1 MKCSKCGE
9 ECNENQAFCLKCGTP
24 IQIIP
29 DLNIIEE
36 ELANNVGE
44 LMDELREEEKTKELL
59 KTAHNIYD
67 YEYGRLQDTVE
78 YDTLENFKP
87 IQLDEEL
94 EEKIQIANLEREK
107 KKNLNMNTGYTV
119 DSSAALKKSRSKRL
133 SEEELRER
141 HEKKVFKLKITFA
154 IAAIIVVLI
163 VVSVLIFLPSSDSK
177 SSAFKSY
184 YNKGMKA
191 YNAGDYGAAVQSYEQ
206 AYEVADDK
214 YSLKKVLTSLWDAY
228 KKIDG
233 TDNNQMD
240 VIRKL
245 IDIEP
250 DNLDYYEALLS
261 LYEANGMVED
271 IDKLLKSVAGT
282 DIAAQLTGY
291 SFMGP
296 EFNYESGKYEQFLYI
311 TLSNDNGYKMYYTT
325 DGSEPT
331 SSSTEYTE
339 SFEINNEGV
348 TVVKAISVNEKGI
361 SSTVV
366 KKEFDIQLS
375 VLTAPTVTPDS
386 GTYTTVTKIEVQVP
400 GGCTAYYTLDEDGTT
415 PTASSNK
422 YEGPID
428 MPVGKNVFSVIT
440 VNESGVYSSV
450 TQKIY
455 QLDVDRTYTY
465 NQALDSLKAN
475 LIASGFIID
484 NEGKTADGGIVGFS
498 YVGVQVIEGNEYYLI
513 KTSTGEVFG
522 VGTVTGV
529 IVNITQNNKGIYEIA
544 K

>member
-44 LMDELREEEKTKELL
+44 LMDEIKEEEKTEELL

-67 YEYGRLQDTVE
+67 YDYEHLNDTVE

-94 EEKIQIANLEREK
+94 EETIHLANLERQK
-107 KKNLNMNTGYTV
+107 KINQNINTGYTV
-119 DSSAALKKSRSKRL
+119 DRSAALKKSRRRKL
-133 SEEELRER
+133 SEEELKER
-141 HEKKVFKLKITFA
+141 HEKKVFKIKITFA
-154 IAAIIVVLI
+154 IAAIIVVLL
-163 VVSVLIFLPSSDSK
+163 VVAVLIFLPSSDSK
-177 SSAFKSY
+177 NSAFKSD

-191 YNAGDYGAAVQSYEQ
+191 YNAGDYNSAVQFYEQ
-206 AYEVADDK
+206 AYKEAGDK
-214 YSLKKVLTSLWDAY
+214 YSIEKVLTSLWDAY

-233 TDNNQMD
+233 TDEKQMD
-240 VIRKL
+240 VIKKL

-250 DNLDYYEALLS
+250 DNIDYYEALLS
-261 LYEANGMVED
+261 LYDKNGMVDE

-282 DIAAQLTGY
+282 DIAAQLTEY
-291 SFMGP
+291 AFMGP
-296 EFNYESGKYEQFLYI
+296 EFNYESGKYEQFIYI
-311 TLSNDNGYKMYYTT
+311 TLSNDSGYKMYYTT
-325 DGSEPT
+325 DGTDPTT
-331 SSSTEYTE
+331 SSAEYKE
-339 SFEINNEGV
+339 SFPIDKEGV

-361 SSTVV
+361 SSTIV
-366 KKEFDIQLS
+366 KKEFEIELS
-375 VLTAPTVTPDS
+375 VLTAPQVTPDS
-386 GTYTTVTKIEVQVP
+386 GTYTAVTQIEVQVP
-400 GGCTAYYTLDEDGTT
+400 AGCTAYYTLDENGST

-428 MPVGKNVFSVIT
+428 MPVGKNVFSVMV
-440 VNESGVYSSV
+440 VNENGVYSSV

-455 QLDVDRTYTY
+455 QLNVDRTYTY

-475 LIASGFIID
+475 LIASGFIAD
-484 NEGKTADGGIVGFS
+484 NEGKTANGGIVGFS

-513 KTSTGEVFG
+513 KASSGEMFG

-529 IVNITQNNKGIYEIA
+529 IVSITQNNKGIYEIA